1 MILER
6 FRFKVRK
13 NIFQKLFLTG
23 IQNGDV
29 RRDRAKKWNFKWYFL
44 KTKQQFKKIFYQMS
58 CMKDKYSIYAKK
70 LSPLFPK
77 SYFLDFPWW
86 CCFPS
91 GKTLGFRFF
100 FIKFSSNIE
109 KFSAFGLE
117 LFNITLEFN
126 EKNLNPSVFPD
137 GKQHH
142 HGEI

>member
-1 MILER
+1 MKLTKKSQSWKWIGNGGSVFKSTIWKR
-6 FRFKVRK
+6 WRRFHPKSVIFNIVFRFKVRK

-44 KTKQQFKKIFYQMS
+44 KTKQQFKKFFYQMS

-91 GKTLGFRFF
+91 GKTTPPWR
-100 FIKFSSNIE
+100 N
-109 KFSAFGLE
+109 LE
-117 LFNITLEFN
+117 NKTLDIS
-126 EKNLNPSVFPD
+126 K
-137 GKQHH
+137 
-142 HGEI
+142 

>member
-1 MILER
+1 M
-6 FRFKVRK
+6 VV
-13 NIFQKLFLTG
+13 LFSVWENTW
-23 IQNGDV
+23 I
-29 RRDRAKKWNFKWYFL
+29 
-44 KTKQQFKKIFYQMS
+44 
-58 CMKDKYSIYAKK
+58 SI
-70 LSPLFPK
+70 
-77 SYFLDFPWW
+77 
-86 CCFPS
+86 
-91 GKTLGFRFF
+91 F

>member
-1 MILER
+1 M
-6 FRFKVRK
+6 
-13 NIFQKLFLTG
+13 LFLKNKAT
-23 IQNGDV
+23 IEE
-29 RRDRAKKWNFKWYFL
+29 
-44 KTKQQFKKIFYQMS
+44 KIYQMS

>member
-1 MILER
+1 
-6 FRFKVRK
+6 
-13 NIFQKLFLTG
+13 
-23 IQNGDV
+23 
-29 RRDRAKKWNFKWYFL
+29 
-44 KTKQQFKKIFYQMS
+44 MS
-58 CMKDKYSIYAKK
+58 CINRNLSTNAKK

-126 EKNLNPSVFPD
+126 EKNLNPSVFLD
-137 GKQHH
+137 GKQHP